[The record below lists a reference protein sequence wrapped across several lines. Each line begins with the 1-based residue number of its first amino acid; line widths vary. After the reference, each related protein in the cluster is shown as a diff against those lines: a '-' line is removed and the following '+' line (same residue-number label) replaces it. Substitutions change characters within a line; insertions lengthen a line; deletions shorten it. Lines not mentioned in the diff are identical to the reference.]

1 MEHPCDVSTKKLSIL
16 NSSGENLAGI
26 LHDTGSKDLVI
37 LCHGLIASKDFRL
50 LVSLAKTLSNA
61 GLSTFR
67 FDFSGNGESEGKFEF
82 GNYSK
87 EISDLHDVV
96 LYWMQE
102 GRLIKAI
109 LGHSKGGS
117 TVLLYASK
125 FKEVNMIINA
135 SGRLDLRTG
144 LDKLFNKD
152 FLDKIEAGPLIL
164 KNSLG
169 NVFHV
174 TREDLMQRLS
184 IDVVAAVRTIPKE
197 IRVLSVHGSE
207 DELVD
212 VENAIQC
219 DSLIAN
225 HTLQI
230 IPQHK
235 ATPTRKGG
243 VFRLLLRFL
252 GGRSVL
258 LAGLCVASLTSAKE
272 WGGG

>member
-1 MEHPCDVSTKKLSIL
+1 
-16 NSSGENLAGI
+16 
-26 LHDTGSKDLVI
+26 
-37 LCHGLIASKDFRL
+37 
-50 LVSLAKTLSNA
+50 
-61 GLSTFR
+61 
-67 FDFSGNGESEGKFEF
+67 
-82 GNYSK
+82 
-87 EISDLHDVV
+87 
-96 LYWMQE
+96 MQE

-184 IDVVAAVRTIPKE
+184 TDVVAAVQTIPKE

-230 IPQHK
+230 I
-235 ATPTRKGG
+235 
-243 VFRLLLRFL
+243 
-252 GGRSVL
+252 
-258 LAGLCVASLTSAKE
+258 
-272 WGGG
+272 